1 MKKLCFIFNRSYG
14 VDKMQFNKETTKEII
29 NCFVEIY
36 GENYRIDISNKINNC
51 LILLCGYKDTN
62 K

>member
-29 NCFVEIY
+29 NSFVEIY

-51 LILLCGYKDTN
+51 LILL
-62 K
+62 